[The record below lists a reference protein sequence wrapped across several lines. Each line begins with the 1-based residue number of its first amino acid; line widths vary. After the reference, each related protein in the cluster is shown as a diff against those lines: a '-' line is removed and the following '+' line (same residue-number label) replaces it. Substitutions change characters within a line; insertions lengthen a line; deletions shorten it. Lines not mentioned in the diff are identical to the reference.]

1 MFSLSKHG
9 LFDIKGLLDAKI
21 TFQLF
26 RQLMELATAVR
37 KRGSRGSRWHWE
49 THFLKSAIDRTR
61 CEEPLAADANC
72 ERLRNF
78 NKSKGTRAV
87 AQAML
92 FAMKI
97 FAALSG
103 GTGMTTAAMAPVTHG
118 AVLAYVAEG
127 GWRWHVS
134 TIMSWR
140 RWAAGVHWLMIDWW
154 VIHHWLIDVCMCV
167 CVCVCESSSVRV
179 DSLLL
184 AAGLEKTIRTPSFP
198 EAEQQP
204 VSRVTPSHLKAQSRI
219 KKEKD
224 PDSWF

>member
-1 MFSLSKHG
+1 L
-9 LFDIKGLLDAKI
+9 
-21 TFQLF
+21 
-26 RQLMELATAVR
+26 
-37 KRGSRGSRWHWE
+37 E

-78 NKSKGTRAV
+78 NKLKGTRAV

-103 GTGMTTAAMAPVTHG
+103 GTGMTTAAMAAVTHG
-118 AVLAYVAEG
+118 AVLAYMAEG
-127 GWRWHVS
+127 GWRGHVS
-134 TIMSWR
+134 TIMSAEALSWGALAVTVTVTVTDD
-140 RWAAGVHWLMIDWW
+140 WLIEDWLMSW
-154 VIHHWLIDVCMCV
+154 WLIVDWCVCV

-184 AAGLEKTIRTPSFP
+184 ATGLEKTIPTPFFP

-204 VSRVTPSHLKAQSRI
+204 VSRVTPSHLGSIPNQ
-219 KKEKD
+219 KKKD
-224 PDSWF
+224 PDSWFEVG